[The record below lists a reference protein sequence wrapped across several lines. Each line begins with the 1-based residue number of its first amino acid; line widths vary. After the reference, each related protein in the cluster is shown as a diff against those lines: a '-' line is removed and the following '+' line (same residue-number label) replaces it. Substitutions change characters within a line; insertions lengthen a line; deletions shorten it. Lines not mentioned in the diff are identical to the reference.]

1 MKGFIKRI
9 IAFLLAILQATV
21 IPPSVIQMV
30 TTKMERK
37 YKNEKD
43 FEQQEQDRLQR
54 KLDKHRRKNK

>member
-9 IAFLLAILQATV
+9 IAFLLTILQATV
-21 IPPSVIQMV
+21 IPSSVIQMV
-30 TTKMERK
+30 TTKLERK

-43 FEQQEQDRLQR
+43 FEQQEQDGLQR

>member
-30 TTKMERK
+30 TTKLERK
-37 YKNEKD
+37 YKKEKD
-43 FEQQEQDRLQR
+43 FEQQERDRLQR
-54 KLDKHRRKNK
+54 KLDRHRRKNK

>member
-30 TTKMERK
+30 TTKLERK

-43 FEQQEQDRLQR
+43 FEQQEQERLQR

>member
-30 TTKMERK
+30 TTKLERK
-37 YKNEKD
+37 YKKEKD

>member
-9 IAFLLAILQATV
+9 IVFLLAILQATV

-30 TTKMERK
+30 TTKLERK
-37 YKNEKD
+37 YKKEKD

>member
-30 TTKMERK
+30 TTKLERK
-37 YKNEKD
+37 YKKEKD
-43 FEQQEQDRLQR
+43 FELQEQERLQR

>member
-30 TTKMERK
+30 TTKLERK

-43 FEQQEQDRLQR
+43 FEQQEQNRLQR

>member
-30 TTKMERK
+30 TTKLERK

>member
-30 TTKMERK
+30 TTKLERK
-37 YKNEKD
+37 YKKEKD
-43 FEQQEQDRLQR
+43 FERQEQDRLQR

>member
-21 IPPSVIQMV
+21 ITPSVIQMV
-30 TTKMERK
+30 TTKLERK

>member
-30 TTKMERK
+30 TTKLERK

-43 FEQQEQDRLQR
+43 FEQQEQDRFQR